1 VEGESR
7 ESRVEGESESRV
19 EGEAS
24 QSLAAW
30 YMFTECPDLRH
41 SVNRSMAAG
50 RSGPWNLYRVFQVTL
65 GNCIHYFMQNKKEKM
80 PI

>member
-41 SVNRSMAAG
+41 SVNRSTAA
-50 RSGPWNLYRVFQVTL
+50 Q
-65 GNCIHYFMQNKKEKM
+65 
-80 PI
+80 